1 MEINVNNISVG
12 YSKNN
17 YIIRDLTTSFS
28 EGGICGIL
36 GPNGSGKTT
45 LLRAISGTL
54 SYNGSISIQ
63 TGTSDKI
70 EIKSSNRK
78 LLARYISM
86 TPQFSSTYFSY
97 NVYETILMGRYS
109 HTGSSFSDMLGG
121 TNKNDKEIVDRYISH
136 FGLDDIR
143 NKSINELSGGQ
154 MERVLLAR
162 TFAQTTPII
171 LLDEP
176 TNHLDIK
183 YQSELTEYLKE
194 WIKGT
199 TEVDGVTF
207 KNTIISVFHDI
218 GLAAYLADEIVIM
231 KEGNIIKK
239 GPKDQV
245 LNDKVL
251 KEVYDVDVV
260 SYLNKTTLQ
269 NPYREY

>member
-63 TGTSDKI
+63 NGTSDKI

-218 GLAAYLADEIVIM
+218 GLAAYLADEVVIM
-231 KEGNIIKK
+231 KDGNIIKK

>member
-1 MEINVNNISVG
+1 
-12 YSKNN
+12 
-17 YIIRDLTTSFS
+17 
-28 EGGICGIL
+28 
-36 GPNGSGKTT
+36 
-45 LLRAISGTL
+45 
-54 SYNGSISIQ
+54 
-63 TGTSDKI
+63 
-70 EIKSSNRK
+70 
-78 LLARYISM
+78 
-86 TPQFSSTYFSY
+86 
-97 NVYETILMGRYS
+97 
-109 HTGSSFSDMLGG
+109 
-121 TNKNDKEIVDRYISH
+121 
-136 FGLDDIR
+136 
-143 NKSINELSGGQ
+143 

-218 GLAAYLADEIVIM
+218 GLAAHLADEIVIM
-231 KEGNIIKK
+231 KDGNIIKK

>member
-63 TGTSDKI
+63 NGTSDKI

-207 KNTIISVFHDI
+207 KNTIISVIHDI
-218 GLAAYLADEIVIM
+218 GLAAYLADEVVIM
-231 KEGNIIKK
+231 KDGNIIKK

>member
-1 MEINVNNISVG
+1 MEININNISVG

>member
-1 MEINVNNISVG
+1 MEININNISVG
-12 YSKNN
+12 YAKNN

-109 HTGSSFSDMLGG
+109 HMGSSFRDMLGG
-121 TNKNDKEIVDRYISH
+121 INKNDKEIVDRYISH

-218 GLAAYLADEIVIM
+218 GLAAHLADEIVIM
-231 KEGNIIKK
+231 KDGNIIKK

>member
-1 MEINVNNISVG
+1 MEININNISVG

-109 HTGSSFSDMLGG
+109 HMGSSFRDMLGG

-143 NKSINELSGGQ
+143 NKSIKELSGGQ

-218 GLAAYLADEIVIM
+218 GLAAYLADEVVIM
-231 KEGNIIKK
+231 KDGNIIKK